1 MSSGNTSRS
10 VKKFGL
16 HGMPENPVSCSVS
29 GNVIISITAYAFLF
43 ILLLLLLFL
52 LLLLSVIFVCCV
64 PPIAVAL
71 VVVWPIHV
79 TVKV

>member
-43 ILLLLLLFL
+43 ILLLLLFLFL
-52 LLLLSVIFVCCV
+52 LLYVIFVCCV

>member
-43 ILLLLLLFL
+43 ILLLLLFL
-52 LLLLSVIFVCCV
+52 LLLLYVIFVCCV